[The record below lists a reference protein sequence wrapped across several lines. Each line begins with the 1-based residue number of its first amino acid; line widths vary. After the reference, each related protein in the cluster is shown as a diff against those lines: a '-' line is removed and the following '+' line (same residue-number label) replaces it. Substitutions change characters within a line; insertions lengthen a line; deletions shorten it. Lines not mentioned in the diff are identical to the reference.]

1 MRLEE
6 AGFGDAGFGE
16 DVFEGA
22 SFEDAAFAG
31 TRLDGAR
38 VRGEGAGGMER
49 ADGWA
54 GAASLV
60 RDFPF
65 DGGKGGSIFFM
76 PLFQ

>member
-16 DVFEGA
+16 DVFE
-22 SFEDAAFAG
+22 EAAFAG

-38 VRGEGAGGMER
+38 VRGDGEGGMER

-54 GAASLV
+54 EAASLV